1 MTACG
6 GGGGG
11 TDAQASTSSFTAAP
25 EASAS
30 QSTTGS
36 SSGATGSESTGQAS
50 TETPGPFGQNA
61 ANYKL
66 TFSDEFE
73 GGSLDSNKWI
83 DHEWY
88 DQQRPINYAVE
99 GGSLKIWPQKDE
111 NGNFFKRVINTDG
124 KYYQTYGYFEME
136 AKLPHG
142 KGVWPAFWLYNHDK
156 PDPFRPEIDIM
167 EAYSGGGP
175 ASGWSDANLK
185 PTAFAA
191 TIWKG
196 NPGDMA
202 GHKMLQDLGDLSA
215 GYHKY
220 AMKWEPNKQTF
231 YFDGKEIYSTTVAM
245 PDRMYILVDIL
256 FGSASG
262 QPDNTTPTGK
272 SNSFDVKYVR
282 AWQFK

>member
-1 MTACG
+1 M
-6 GGGGG
+6 
-11 TDAQASTSSFTAAP
+11 
-25 EASAS
+25 
-30 QSTTGS
+30 
-36 SSGATGSESTGQAS
+36 
-50 TETPGPFGQNA
+50 PGPFGQNE

-66 TFSDEFE
+66 TFNDEFE
-73 GGSLDSNKWI
+73 GNSLDTGKWI
-83 DHEWY
+83 DREWY

-99 GGSLKIWPQKDE
+99 GGSLKIWPQKDA

-142 KGVWPAFWLYNHDK
+142 KGVWPAFWLYNHDHA
-156 PDPFRPEIDIM
+156 DPFRPEIDIM

-202 GHKMLQDLGDLSA
+202 GHKMLENLGDLSA

-220 AMKWEPNKQTF
+220 AMKWEPNRQTF
-231 YFDGKEIYSTTVAM
+231 YFDGKEIYSTTVSM